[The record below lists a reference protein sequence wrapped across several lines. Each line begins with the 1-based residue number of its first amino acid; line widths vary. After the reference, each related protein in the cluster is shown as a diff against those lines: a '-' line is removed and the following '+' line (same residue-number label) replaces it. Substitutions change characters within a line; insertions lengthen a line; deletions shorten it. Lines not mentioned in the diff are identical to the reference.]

1 MNSDVKDIYCLDS
14 SAFITMHRYYSI
26 DMVSDLWG
34 HLESLFKENQ
44 LISHQV
50 VFDEIVPKQGQK
62 DELATWLIGFQS
74 YFRKETQR
82 QLELFPDIL
91 TNFPK
96 LIDPNSEKEQ
106 ADPYLIA
113 MLREIMESEGLF
125 GEQSDYIIVSTE
137 SEKSSIKLPAAC
149 KHYNIRHMNLFQ
161 FFSANNFSFSVT
173 RS

>member
-1 MNSDVKDIYCLDS
+1 MIE
-14 SAFITMHRYYSI
+14 
-26 DMVSDLWG
+26 DLWD
-34 HLESLFKENQ
+34 HLEILFKQNQ

-50 VFDEIVPKQGQK
+50 VFDEIVPKQGK
-62 DELATWLIGFQS
+62 RDELASWLIGYKS

-113 MLREIMESEGLF
+113 MLRDIMESQGLF
-125 GEQSDYIIVSTE
+125 GDQSDYVIVSTE

-161 FFSANNFSFSVT
+161 FFKANNFSFSVT
-173 RS
+173 RT